1 LPWVRTGPATGG
13 TCGMT
18 ELIAVLTGAIGAV
31 IGATLL
37 ATGINC
43 GATFDTGI
51 TGLLVTNAGIFVV
64 TSAICEATV
73 ATCVPTVATSG
84 TTAEIF
90 ERVSGKEFDRSYFEE
105 PNNGGSNLPPT
116 LRLIS
121 YDESLCDPFVLCG

>member
-1 LPWVRTGPATGG
+1 
-13 TCGMT
+13 MT
-18 ELIAVLTGAIGAV
+18 ELIAALTGAIGAV

-64 TSAICEATV
+64 TSAICEA
-73 ATCVPTVATSG
+73 TVATSG

>member
-1 LPWVRTGPATGG
+1 
-13 TCGMT
+13 MT
-18 ELIAVLTGAIGAV
+18 ELIAALTGAIGAV

-84 TTAEIF
+84 TIAEIL
-90 ERVSGKEFDRSYFEE
+90 EGVSGKEFDRSYSKSGAT
-105 PNNGGSNLPPT
+105 GGSNHCRRLCA
-116 LRLIS
+116 LIS
-121 YDESLCDPFVLCG
+121 SFQLCSQSITLPNP